1 MSEKKLQE
9 LLSIISEGQDSEQ
22 RRKLYNYIRKLRK
35 ENYELKNELSIQKVL
50 GIEKEKTIEN
60 RTNRIVKAQKY
71 IKTKYI
77 AQGGL
82 TSYEVNDLLNEIL
95 EILDKGE

>member
-35 ENYELKNELSIQKVL
+35 ENYELKNELNIQKVL
-50 GIEKEKTIEN
+50 GLEKEKTIED
-60 RTNRIVKAQKY
+60 RTNKIIKVK
-71 IKTKYI
+71 
-77 AQGGL
+77 
-82 TSYEVNDLLNEIL
+82 ELLNREYYINYVEKNDKVIDECLDIL
-95 EILDKGE
+95 G

>member
-50 GIEKEKTIEN
+50 GLEKEKTIED
-60 RTNRIVKAQKY
+60 RTNKIVKVK
-71 IKTKYI
+71 
-77 AQGGL
+77 
-82 TSYEVNDLLNEIL
+82 ELLNREYYINYVEKNDKVIDECLDIL
-95 EILDKGE
+95 G

>member
-82 TSYEVNDLLNEIL
+82 TSYEVNDLLNEFL
-95 EILDKGE
+95 KILDKGE

>member
-1 MSEKKLQE
+1 MNKE
-9 LLSIISEGQDSEQ
+9 
-22 RRKLYNYIRKLRK
+22 

-82 TSYEVNDLLNEIL
+82 TSYEVNDLLNEFL
-95 EILDKGE
+95 KILDKGE

>member
-82 TSYEVNDLLNEIL
+82 TSYEVNDLLNEFL

>member
-82 TSYEVNDLLNEIL
+82 TSYEVNDLLNKFL